1 MSQILILGLRK
12 VLTRNYKEYIKLFE
26 TLQCSQTYFYYVK
39 KEYAYKLLSIS
50 AYDRLSK
57 DDRVRYLILASYYC
71 LQKIKEFQSFIM
83 ESLSQNYVNTKC
95 DFAKFN
101 LNKNRTEINKC
112 FNKLNSLESDV
123 NPFDVQ
129 QLDVQQL
136 DVQQLENKSEYK
148 EIDVQ
153 QLDVQQLE
161 NKSEYKEIDL
171 FNVKGLANII
181 DLNNVEELLHLENN
195 HTYTSTLYKYLNSDE
210 IDLLYQKSIYNVL
223 DYDNI

>member
-148 EIDVQ
+148 EID
-153 QLDVQQLE
+153 
-161 NKSEYKEIDL
+161 L